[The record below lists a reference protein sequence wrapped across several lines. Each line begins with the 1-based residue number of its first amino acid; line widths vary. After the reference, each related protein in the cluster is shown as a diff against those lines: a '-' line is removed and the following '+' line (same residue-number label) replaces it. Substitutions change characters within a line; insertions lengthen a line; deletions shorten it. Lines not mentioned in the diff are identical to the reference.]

1 MIDQR
6 YNLSK
11 LKNENKKQQ
20 LNFPHFVIY
29 VLLKLRGTTFTTQK
43 NPLVGLI
50 YLIFIQILYC

>member
-6 YNLSK
+6 YNLPK
-11 LKNENKKQQ
+11 LKNENKKQH
-20 LNFPHFVIY
+20 FPHFVIY

-50 YLIFIQILYC
+50 